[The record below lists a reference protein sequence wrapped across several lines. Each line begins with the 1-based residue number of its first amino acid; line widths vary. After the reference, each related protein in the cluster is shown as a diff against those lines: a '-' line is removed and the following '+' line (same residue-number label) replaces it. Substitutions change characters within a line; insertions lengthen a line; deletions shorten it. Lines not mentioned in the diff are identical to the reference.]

1 VSVPTQH
8 EIDKALV
15 SMAIKN
21 ALLDYGKDAHDK
33 VVKRLNDNNFSIPDC
48 FDHPDYFNK
57 IIDEQFGS
65 SYTKIIHSILV
76 WLGESS
82 SNELISDFLVS
93 VIKQKTMHIDDDRDL
108 TKSAILLAI
117 EKALLEMG
125 TPELKRVEAKLISDF
140 DCTLESCVSN
150 PTPLKKVLCELFG
163 YCYNDI
169 YQSMAYTLNGT
180 SMNKNTTKFL
190 LIMKE

>member
-1 VSVPTQH
+1 MSVPTQH

-15 SMAIKN
+15 SMAIEN
-21 ALLDYGKDAHDK
+21 ALLDCGRDIHDK
-33 VVKRLNDNNFSIPDC
+33 VVKRLDDNDFSIHDC
-48 FDHPDYFNK
+48 FDHPDYFSK

-65 SYTKIIHSILV
+65 SYTKIIHFILV

-82 SNELISDFLVS
+82 SNKLISDFLVS
-93 VIKQKTMHIDDDRDL
+93 IIKQKTMHIDDDPDL

-125 TPELKRVEAKLISDF
+125 TPELNRVESKLISDF
-140 DCTLESCVSN
+140 GCTLESCVSN

-169 YQSMAYTLNGT
+169 YQSITYTLNGT
-180 SMNKNTTKFL
+180 SMNENITKFL